1 MKRVVVISTSLRR
14 GSNSDMLAEKFAEG
28 AKAAGNDV
36 EKISLVGKDIRPKLF
51 NGLNKN
57 RKLFVSSLNN
67 MYLCP

>member
-1 MKRVVVISTSLRR
+1 
-14 GSNSDMLAEKFAEG
+14 MLADRFVEG
-28 AKAAGNDV
+28 AKSAGNDV